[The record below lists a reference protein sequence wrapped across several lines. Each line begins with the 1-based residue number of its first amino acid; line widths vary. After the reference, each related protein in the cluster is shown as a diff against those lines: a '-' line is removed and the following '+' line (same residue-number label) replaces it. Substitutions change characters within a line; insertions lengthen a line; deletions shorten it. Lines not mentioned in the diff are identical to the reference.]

1 MRAVLLAAAL
11 LAACTTVP
19 PPPVG
24 GWSGK
29 LGYRV
34 DASSTQRAQAGSALF
49 ELQGDARAGRMLL
62 STPLGTGVAE
72 AQWSGALV
80 RLHDGQ
86 AWREYPSLAALGEAL
101 GEALQ
106 GPPLPLHA
114 LFDWLQGRPLAAE
127 PFEPGPDGSFMQ
139 AGWRVLRVGDTQLR
153 IERSRSDGGRLL
165 LTLVLNP
172 S

>member
-1 MRAVLLAAAL
+1 MRALLLAMAL
-11 LAACTTVP
+11 LAGCASLP
-19 PPPVG
+19 PPPAA

-49 ELQGDARAGRMLL
+49 ELQGDARTGRLLL
-62 STPLGTGVAE
+62 STPLGTGLAE
-72 AQWSGALV
+72 AQWSAERV

-86 AWREYPSLAALGEAL
+86 DWREYPSLAALGGAL

-106 GPPLPLHA
+106 GPALPLHA
-114 LFDWLQGRPLAAE
+114 LFDWLRGQPVPAE
-127 PFEPGPDGSFMQ
+127 PFEPGPDGSFVQ
-139 AGWRVLRVGDTQLR
+139 AGWRVQRVSDVQLR

-165 LTLVLNP
+165 VTLVLNP